1 SAMPLASNA
10 QSYEGSRVLAGL
22 STAAGL
28 SLDKMN
34 FIAAQLAALL
44 IGIAL
49 RRARCGSNL
58 LRWVHIGAGV
68 WLLWFCFGLQ
78 SVHMMVQA
86 SVAYC
91 LMYCLPVS
99 DSSLPAWLSVAWS
112 LAYLSANHVYR
123 LYNDYGG
130 YTMDITGPLMILTQ
144 KLSSLALAL
153 HDGHLAKRGRLR
165 GSESRWCHRV
175 DELPSVLDYLAYSYY
190 LPTLMAGPH
199 VFYSDFIAH
208 FTAHTNSNEDK
219 QYLNRA
225 VLRALACTGLYSF
238 LVLGLGPMLPY
249 YWVVSDTFAQ
259 LSLPR
264 RILYVSGAFFLVRCK
279 YYFAWSLAEAACL
292 AHGFGFSGTDPSTGK
307 PRYDLA
313 KSFFFKDVEIGT
325 SIRAVVAGW
334 NVSTARWLRELV
346 YERSP
351 GRHATLLTFA
361 LSALWHGFYP
371 GYYCF
376 FVTFAVFTFTAR
388 RVRRLVRPHFQ
399 TSRSASLAYDCLT
412 GLCANLAQN
421 YAQGVFFLLEMG
433 YALRFWS
440 AMYFA
445 GHILC
450 AMLLLC
456 LPSQPGVASDLMCFA
471 QKYIVPYS
479 CCLVA
484 WLPTYLAQRYREY
497 FPAAVVEARPD
508 GKKRR

>member
-1 SAMPLASNA
+1 
-10 QSYEGSRVLAGL
+10 
-22 STAAGL
+22 
-28 SLDKMN
+28 
-34 FIAAQLAALL
+34 
-44 IGIAL
+44 L
-49 RRARCGSNL
+49 RRQSRPSWPVHSGWSQSGQDELYCCSAGGLIDWHRTAQGS
-58 LRWVHIGAGV
+58 LRIELTAMGPHWRRV

-78 SVHMMVQA
+78 SVHMMVQPGSGPA
-86 SVAYC
+86 RRAFGKAR
-91 LMYCLPVS
+91 PPPGQRVS
-99 DSSLPAWLSVAWS
+99 LVPS
-112 LAYLSANHVYR
+112 
-123 LYNDYGG
+123 GG
-130 YTMDITGPLMILTQ
+130 
-144 KLSSLALAL
+144 
-153 HDGHLAKRGRLR
+153 RN
-165 GSESRWCHRV
+165 CH
-175 DELPSVLDYLAYSYY
+175 PYWTIWPYSYY

-249 YWVVSDTFAQ
+249 YW

-334 NVSTARWLRELV
+334 NVSTAR
-346 YERSP
+346 
-351 GRHATLLTFA
+351 
-361 LSALWHGFYP
+361 
-371 GYYCF
+371 
-376 FVTFAVFTFTAR
+376 

-445 GHILC
+445 GHILLC

-471 QKYIVPYS
+471 QKYIVPPIRAA
-479 CCLVA
+479 L
-484 WLPTYLAQRYREY
+484 LPGCRPILRNGTESTFQRLWWRLG
-497 FPAAVVEARPD
+497 R
-508 GKKRR
+508 